1 MKTFLVINANGE
13 HIHTAR
19 EFQALFHAARR
30 IRIASV
36 HRDPAFH
43 DAWCIAVAE
52 AIGDIKSLPSFN
64 IANNRG
70 L

>member
-1 MKTFLVINANGE
+1 MKTFLVINSDGE

-19 EFQALFHAARR
+19 EFQALFNIARKVR
-30 IRIASV
+30 FTSA
-36 HRDPAFH
+36 HRDTAFH

-52 AIGDIKSLPSFN
+52 AIGAIKSLPSFN
-64 IANNRG
+64 IANNKG